1 MRAPVPAAQPTMPSC
16 LSTRLAIMTSVAPG
30 IASSP
35 IIGRAWEVGRLG
47 ELIGLGGG
55 PTGNVLLGGDAGV
68 GKSRLIAEL
77 AAVAEEA
84 GWRVLVGHCL
94 DFGDSALPYLPF
106 SEAFGRLADDDPATA
121 RALAESRP
129 AISRLLPAHRLLADA
144 AEPHEAT
151 GREALFNAVHDALAE
166 LGRQVPLLLVVEDVH
181 WADQSTRELLSF
193 LFTRQFAAP
202 VAVVTS
208 YRADDLHRRHPL
220 RAALGE
226 WSRLPSVTRL
236 DLGPLNE
243 ADMRLLIRAL
253 HPDPL
258 PERELQN
265 IVRRAEGNPFFTEE
279 LVAATQSGGGP
290 MPTELADLLL
300 VRLDQLDD
308 DSRLAVRAVS
318 VLGRRAP
325 HDLLA
330 KGLDLDGSVL
340 DRALRGAVEANVLV
354 AVEADGYAFRH
365 ALLAET
371 VYGDLLPG
379 ERARLHAAFAKVL
392 ASRQAEGTAAELARH
407 AFEAHDL
414 ATATTASITAGD
426 EAMAVGGP
434 DEAASHYG
442 TALEL
447 LADPGV
453 ARAVGVGTGG
463 VDVIDLAVRAS
474 AAAAAAGHPFRAIAL
489 VQHQLGVLPA
499 TAADRDRARLLTA
512 LAFNALLADNKLDIL
527 ALTTEAMHLVKA
539 EPPGWLR
546 AEVLAVHARANAD
559 RNRDDEAVRWA
570 TEALDM
576 AHDLNLPDVAA
587 GAATTL
593 ARLDE
598 RAGNPVASEAALIQA
613 VEVARSAGEATAELR
628 GLANLGAIH
637 YEQGRLAAALE
648 LHRRTWQR
656 ARELGLPWG
665 TYGLDARA
673 RTALVA
679 NVMGDWPAATAAVDF
694 SGESPPEMAEAMLT
708 GVAMELAAGRGDTSA
723 LGLLPRLRPWW
734 QRDGL
739 IAIISGG
746 GAIDLLGQQ
755 GDIEAAQA
763 LHDDVVT
770 TVAELWQLPEFQAR
784 IRLHT
789 LLLGLFATA
798 AGHAGLTERENLVRR
813 SDELATAIAE
823 VASQGLA
830 RGRRH
835 GPESRAWLARARA
848 ENSRLHWLSGI
859 DPPGEEALV
868 AAWQEATCAFEQF
881 GHVYETA
888 RSRIR
893 LAAVL
898 QAAGSAEAATEIAR
912 ARAVAESLAAEPLRS
927 ELRSLAGGEK
937 PTGEKGESPSS
948 RLYETLTAREEE
960 VLALVA
966 EGRSNREIALQL
978 FISAKTVSVH
988 VSNILA
994 KLGAGGRT
1002 EAAAI
1007 ARRRGLLPA
1016 ESVSPHRSER

>member
-1 MRAPVPAAQPTMPSC
+1 
-16 LSTRLAIMTSVAPG
+16 MTGVAPG

-35 IIGRAWEVGRLG
+35 IIGRAWEVGRLA
-47 ELIGLGGG
+47 ELVGLGGG
-55 PTGNVLLGGDAGV
+55 PAGNVLLGGDAGV

-77 AAVAEEA
+77 AAVAQNA

-106 SEAFGRLADDDPATA
+106 SEAFGRVAGEDPAMA
-121 RALAESRP
+121 RALAETSP
-129 AISRLLPAHRLLADA
+129 AISRLLPAHRLLADV
-144 AEPHEAT
+144 AEPQEAT
-151 GREALFNAVHDALAE
+151 GREALFNAVHGALTE

-193 LFTRQFAAP
+193 LFTRQFGPSAR

-226 WSRLPSVTRL
+226 WSRLPRVTRL

-279 LVAATQSGGGP
+279 LVAATRNGGGP

-330 KGLDLDGSVL
+330 KGLDLDGAVL
-340 DRALRGAVEANVLV
+340 DRALRGAVEANVLI
-354 AVEADGYAFRH
+354 AVGADGYAFRH

-453 ARAVGVGTGG
+453 ARAVGAGTGG
-463 VDVIDLAVRAS
+463 VDIIDLAVRAS

-489 VQHQLGVLPA
+489 VQHQLGVLPE

-527 ALTTEAMHLVKA
+527 ALTTEAMHLVKG

-598 RAGNPVASEAALIQA
+598 RAGNPVASESALIQA

-648 LHRRTWQR
+648 LHVRTWQR

-679 NVMGDWPAATAAVDF
+679 NVMGDWEAAAAAVDF

-723 LGLLPRLRPWW
+723 LDLLPRLRPWW

-746 GAIDLLGQQ
+746 GAIDLMGQQ
-755 GDIEAAQA
+755 GDIEAVQR

-770 TVAELWQLPEFQAR
+770 TVAELWQLPQFQAR

-789 LLLGLFATA
+789 LLLGQYATA
-798 AGHAGLTERENLVRR
+798 AGHAGLTEREDLVAR
-813 SDELATAIAE
+813 SDVLAAEIAE
-823 VASQGLA
+823 VASQGLP

-848 ENSRLHWLSGI
+848 ENARVHWLAGI
-859 DPPGEEALV
+859 DPPAEEALV
-868 AAWQEATCAFEQF
+868 DAWQEATGAFEQF
-881 GHVYETA
+881 GHVFETA

-898 QAAGSAEAATEIAR
+898 QAAGRSAEAATEIAR
-912 ARAVAESLAAEPLRS
+912 ARAVAERLGAEPLRS
-927 ELRSLAGGEK
+927 ELRGLAGGDK
-937 PTGEKGESPSS
+937 QTGEKGEPASS
-948 RLYETLTAREEE
+948 RLYETLTAREDE

-1016 ESVSPHRSER
+1016 QNAAPGRSDG